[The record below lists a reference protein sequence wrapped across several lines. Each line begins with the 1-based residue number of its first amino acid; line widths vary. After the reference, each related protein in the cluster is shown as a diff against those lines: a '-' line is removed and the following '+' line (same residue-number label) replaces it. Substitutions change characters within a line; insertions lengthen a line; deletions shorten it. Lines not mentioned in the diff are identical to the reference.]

1 MVLWSN
7 GHGVIEQGSWC
18 YRARVMVLEGNGH
31 GAME

>member
-18 YRARVMVLEGNGH
+18 YRARVMVLWSNGH
-31 GAME
+31 GVRE